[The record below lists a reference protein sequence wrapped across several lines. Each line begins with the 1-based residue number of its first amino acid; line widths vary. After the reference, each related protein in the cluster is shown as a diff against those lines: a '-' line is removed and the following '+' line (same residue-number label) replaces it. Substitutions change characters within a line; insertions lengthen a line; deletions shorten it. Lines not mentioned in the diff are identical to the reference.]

1 MFFSLLVRCAA
12 VISLSGLLFAGFH
25 GAASADV
32 WKYVDENGVT
42 QFTNEIPLRKAELV
56 IQSNP
61 ESPRRT
67 QTNVAV
73 QPGLSAQSTVAVI
86 DSLPAYKA
94 AQGSLNS
101 ASQAYGVDLQLIK
114 AVVATESAF
123 NPSAISNKGAVG
135 LMQLMPA
142 TARRYGVQAEPGATV
157 VSKLKDPDLNIHTG
171 TRHLADLLRVFGG
184 QTELA
189 LAAYNAGE
197 GAVARAGNRIPN
209 YKETQAYVVKVM
221 DVYRLLQARAS

>member
-1 MFFSLLVRCAA
+1 MKYA
-12 VISLSGLLFAGFH
+12 VLISLSGLLFAGFH
-25 GAASADV
+25 GAASANV
-32 WKYVDENGVT
+32 WKTVDENGVT
-42 QFTNEIPLRKAELV
+42 HFTNVRPQKKSELIMRFIPETSRH
-56 IQSNP
+56 
-61 ESPRRT
+61 T

-73 QPGLSAQSTVAVI
+73 QPSLSAQSIVAVI
-86 DSLPAYKA
+86 NGLPAYKA
-94 AQGSLNS
+94 AQESLSS
-101 ASQAYGVDLQLIK
+101 ASQTYGVDLELIK

-123 NPSAISNKGAVG
+123 NPSAVSNKGAVG

-142 TARRYGVQAEPGATV
+142 TARRYGVQDEPGATV
-157 VSKLKDPDLNIHTG
+157 ASKLKDPDLSIHTG
-171 TRHLADLLRVFGG
+171 TRHLADLLRLFGG

-221 DVYRLLQARAS
+221 GVYRALQAP